1 MLHVCRQVCVSWPAS
16 TLWRQKTRYR
26 IKGMP
31 TSGLGEAVANFADE
45 ASREMVEFSEREQ
58 LGGTSVGGLVA
69 VVEVLV

>member
-1 MLHVCRQVCVSWPAS
+1 
-16 TLWRQKTRYR
+16 
-26 IKGMP
+26 MP